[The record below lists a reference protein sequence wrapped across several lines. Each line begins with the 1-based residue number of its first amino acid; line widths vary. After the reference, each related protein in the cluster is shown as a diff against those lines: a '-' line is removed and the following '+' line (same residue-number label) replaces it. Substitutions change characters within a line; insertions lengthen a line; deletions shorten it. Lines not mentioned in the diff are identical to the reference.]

1 MTIITR
7 SPAMNGVLVGATSV
21 AAWLAVAGILNAAI
35 PPYVESTPDAKMCNP
50 QLFGSDNDMFQG
62 RYPIAD
68 DAFDRR
74 RYSLAY
80 RAYYQYFFC
89 RGGEWTTVNLQAED
103 LGAAGELR
111 VALTEAAAGN
121 YASAV
126 IEAKKAADT
135 PGGFGEANFITGDL
149 MFSLG
154 KRHAAR
160 VQWRRATEVI
170 PMTPSSTPAKATY
183 ALAAEQM
190 LRRH

>member
-1 MTIITR
+1 ML
-7 SPAMNGVLVGATSV
+7 PGFV
-21 AAWLAVAGILNAAI
+21 AAWLAVVGILNAAI

-50 QLFGSDNDMFQG
+50 QLFGSDNELFQG

-89 RGGEWTTVNLQAED
+89 RSGQWMTVNAQAED

-111 VALTEAAAGN
+111 VALTEAVAGN

-126 IEAKKAADT
+126 VASKKAADM
-135 PGGFGEANFITGDL
+135 PGGFGEANFVTGDL
-149 MFSLG
+149 LFSLG

-170 PMTPSSTPAKATY
+170 PLTPSATPVAPY
-183 ALAAEQM
+183 ALAAKQM